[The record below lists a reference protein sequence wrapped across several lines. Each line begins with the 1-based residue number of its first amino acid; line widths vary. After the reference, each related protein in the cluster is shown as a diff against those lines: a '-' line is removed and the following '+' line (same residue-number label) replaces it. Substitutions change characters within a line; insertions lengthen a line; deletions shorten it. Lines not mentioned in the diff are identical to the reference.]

1 MSFKYI
7 GQYGN
12 EILLLKTDMPQNR
25 LNLEALN
32 LSLENIYKVHILSLI
47 NVKITDLPKGEF
59 LT

>member
-1 MSFKYI
+1 
-7 GQYGN
+7 
-12 EILLLKTDMPQNR
+12 LLLKTDMPQNR